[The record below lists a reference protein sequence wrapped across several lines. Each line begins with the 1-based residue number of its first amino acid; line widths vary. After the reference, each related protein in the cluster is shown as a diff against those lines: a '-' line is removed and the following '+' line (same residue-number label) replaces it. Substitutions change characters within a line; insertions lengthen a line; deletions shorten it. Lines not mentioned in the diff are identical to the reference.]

1 MYSLSVTARELVKQY
16 PHSPTFSSIYNY
28 ITQNVLPKDKRS
40 QRMVI
45 ANAEN
50 YIVVNNILFKLV
62 KQKKIFDTSMK
73 CLLVVPEKFEN
84 SVLHVF
90 HDTLL
95 GAHYSPVNTYY
106 TIKDRYRIHNMFG
119 KLQSYIS
126 SCEACQQQK
135 QKRGKIPY
143 SHPRI
148 PLSYNPMS
156 YISAD
161 IGYMPKGI
169 YDYESL
175 LIAVCKITGPVIVI
189 PLIKHDAVSI
199 TYALIDR
206 VYFIFGPPKSL
217 IEDEDGALSSK
228 VMH

>member
-1 MYSLSVTARELVKQY
+1 MQDAEKLDVFTRHIPKQTDIDKFLQILKAKVTKSYNLSVIATELVKEY
-16 PHSPTFSSIYNY
+16 PHSPALSSIYNY

-50 YIVVNNILFKLV
+50 YIVANSVLFRLIQ
-62 KQKKIFDTSMK
+62 QKKVFDTSIK
-73 CLLVVPEKFEN
+73 CFLVVPEKFEN
-84 SVLHVF
+84 TVFHMF

-95 GAHYSPVNTYY
+95 GAHYGPVNTYY
-106 TIKDRYRIHNMFG
+106 TIKDRYWIHNMFE
-119 KLQSYIS
+119 KLQRYIS

-156 YISAD
+156 YISED
-161 IGYMPKGI
+161 IKYMPKGI
-169 YDYESL
+169 YY
-175 LIAVCKITGPVIVI
+175 
-189 PLIKHDAVSI
+189 
-199 TYALIDR
+199 
-206 VYFIFGPPKSL
+206 
-217 IEDEDGALSSK
+217 
-228 VMH
+228 